1 MCERAYVEGTVES
14 YLNKLAGA
22 DPEPGGGSAA
32 ALVGA
37 LGAAL
42 VSMVTNLTLDK
53 EKFAAVQDDVAE
65 LKKKSETLRAE
76 LEELVTLDA
85 LAYREVAAAMK
96 MPKDTDEQKEQ
107 RRQVMQV
114 ALKGAAEVP
123 LKVAEAAVE
132 VARLSLPAAEK
143 GNPNAVS
150 DAGVAVLLADAAAH
164 SAALNARI
172 NLVWIED
179 EDVKRGT
186 WARIEAI
193 LSETGRMRDIVL
205 AVTYSKIW

>member
-1 MCERAYVEGTVES
+1 MSERAYVEGTVES
-14 YLNKLAGA
+14 YLNKLASA

-32 ALVGA
+32 ALAGA

-42 VSMVTNLTLDK
+42 VSMVANLTLGK

-65 LKKKSETLRAE
+65 LKKKSEALRAE

-96 MPKDTDEQKEQ
+96 MPKDTDERKEQ

>member
-1 MCERAYVEGTVES
+1 VCERAYVEGTVES

-150 DAGVAVLLADAAAH
+150 DAGVAVLLADAAAQ

-193 LSETGRMRDIVL
+193 LSETGRMRDVVL

>member
-65 LKKKSETLRAE
+65 LKKKSETLSAE

-85 LAYREVAAAMK
+85 LAYRK
-96 MPKDTDEQKEQ
+96 WP
-107 RRQVMQV
+107 RR
-114 ALKGAAEVP
+114 
-123 LKVAEAAVE
+123 
-132 VARLSLPAAEK
+132 
-143 GNPNAVS
+143 
-150 DAGVAVLLADAAAH
+150 
-164 SAALNARI
+164 
-172 NLVWIED
+172 
-179 EDVKRGT
+179 
-186 WARIEAI
+186 
-193 LSETGRMRDIVL
+193 
-205 AVTYSKIW
+205 

>member
-1 MCERAYVEGTVES
+1 VSERAYVEGTVES
-14 YLNKLAGA
+14 YLNKLASA

-32 ALVGA
+32 ALAGA

-42 VSMVTNLTLDK
+42 VSMVANLTLGK

-65 LKKKSETLRAE
+65 LKKKSEALRAE

-150 DAGVAVLLADAAAH
+150 DAGVAVLLADAAAQ

>member
-1 MCERAYVEGTVES
+1 MSERAYVEGTVES
-14 YLNKLAGA
+14 YLNKLASA

-32 ALVGA
+32 ALAGA

-42 VSMVTNLTLDK
+42 ISMVTNLTLGK
-53 EKFAAVQDDVAE
+53 EKFAAVQDDVAG
-65 LKKKSETLRAE
+65 LKNKSEALRAE

-85 LAYREVAAAMK
+85 LAYRAVAAAMK

-179 EDVKRGT
+179 EDMKRGT

-193 LSETGRMRDIVL
+193 LSETGRMRDVVL

>member
-96 MPKDTDEQKEQ
+96 MPKDTDERKEQ

>member
-1 MCERAYVEGTVES
+1 VCERAYVEGTVES

-32 ALVGA
+32 ALAGA

-42 VSMVTNLTLDK
+42 VSMVANLTLGK

-96 MPKDTDEQKEQ
+96 MPKDTDERKEQ

-193 LSETGRMRDIVL
+193 LSETGRMRDVVL

>member
-1 MCERAYVEGTVES
+1 MSERAYVEGTIES
-14 YLNKLAGA
+14 YLNRLAAA

-32 ALVGA
+32 ALAGA

-42 VSMVTNLTLDK
+42 VSMVTNLTLGK

-65 LKKKSETLRAE
+65 LKKRSEALRAK

-96 MPKDTDEQKEQ
+96 MPKDTGEQQEQ

>member
-1 MCERAYVEGTVES
+1 VCERAYVEGTVES

-96 MPKDTDEQKEQ
+96 MPKDTDERKEQ